1 MTPYAR
7 FEAACQRLSPYAS
20 LFLRIG
26 IGWVF
31 LRHGV
36 GKVQGGVEG
45 VSTFFRGAGIPLPA
59 ISAVI
64 VMTVETVGAA
74 FVVLG
79 LFTRFWAACMV
90 IEMAVAIAATSLP
103 SHRGFELEG
112 LLLTGALALV
122 GLGSGPLSLDAVLKR
137 KA

>member
-7 FEAACQRLSPYAS
+7 FEAACQRLAPYAS

-31 LRHGV
+31 LRHGI
-36 GKVQGGVEG
+36 GKVQGGLHG
-45 VSTFFRGAGIPLPA
+45 VATFFQSAGIPLPTV
-59 ISAVI
+59 SAAI
-64 VMTVETVGAA
+64 VMTVETAGAA
-74 FVVLG
+74 CVLLG

-90 IEMAVAIAATSLP
+90 LEMAVAIAATSLP

-122 GLGSGPLSLDAVLKR
+122 ALGDGKVSVGAVVKR
-137 KA
+137 KT